1 MMRHAFV
8 TSQGGPYSQFKRALG
23 RRNFMVAWTLA
34 AELPKL
40 SPTGTP
46 SADPEERLGASARGQ
61 RAVDAPAGLAERRAR
76 CPRHRGPCCS
86 SDTQKASGR
95 TYWTLPDRQI
105 ESSVPLARAPLEA

>member
-40 SPTGTP
+40 SP
-46 SADPEERLGASARGQ
+46 
-61 RAVDAPAGLAERRAR
+61 RAVLQQP
-76 CPRHRGPCCS
+76 
-86 SDTQKASGR
+86 QKASGR

>member
-61 RAVDAPAGLAERRAR
+61 RAVDAPAGPAEPPRKMRRA
-76 CPRHRGPCCS
+76 PRAEPCAAA
-86 SDTQKASGR
+86 TSGIR
-95 TYWTLPDRQI
+95 STDAMTTTTEP
-105 ESSVPLARAPLEA
+105 